1 MKKQNLILIIF
12 TVLILFSMS
21 ACNLPLVIE
30 ENTPSAE
37 LEQTSANLSEEVE
50 SLSEDDDLVENETVE
65 EISTEV
71 ESDDEESSSKYSES
85 DSYTYE
91 SDILLDDEVSDL
103 IYMREEEKLARDVY
117 LTLYE
122 LWDLNIFKNIAS
134 SEQKHTDSVKTL
146 LDAYDLPDIVSDDTV
161 GVFANDELQKLYDEL
176 VEKGSQSLSEAL
188 LVGGLIEELDILDLQ
203 EAIEKTERE
212 DILQVYN
219 NLLNGSYNH
228 LQAFV
233 SNYERQADESYSPQ
247 LMSIEVFEE
256 AYSARPSR
264 GRGTSNQP

>member
-1 MKKQNLILIIF
+1 MKNKKWTLVVITAMIMLTI
-12 TVLILFSMS
+12 T
-21 ACNLPLVIE
+21 ACNLPQASEAIDSALAPALNVTAAQE
-30 ENTPSAE
+30 ETTSESPEEDVAE
-37 LEQTSANLSEEVE
+37 VQEEVIISDLESEDTE
-50 SLSEDDDLVENETVE
+50 SLTESEV
-65 EISTEV
+65 
-71 ESDDEESSSKYSES
+71 SDPAYA
-85 DSYTYE
+85 YQT
-91 SDILLDDEVSDL
+91 DILLDDEVSDL
-103 IYMREEEKLARDVY
+103 IWMREEEKLARDVY
-117 LTLYE
+117 LTLFE
-122 LWDLNIFKNIAS
+122 IWDLNIFKNIAS
-134 SEQKHTDSVKTL
+134 SEQKHTDAVKTL
-146 LDAYDLPDIVSDDTV
+146 LDAYELPDIVADDTV
-161 GVFANDELQKLYDEL
+161 GVFANSELQKLYDDL
-176 VEKGSQSLSEAL
+176 VEKGSQSLAEAL

-256 AYSARPSR
+256 AYSASPSR